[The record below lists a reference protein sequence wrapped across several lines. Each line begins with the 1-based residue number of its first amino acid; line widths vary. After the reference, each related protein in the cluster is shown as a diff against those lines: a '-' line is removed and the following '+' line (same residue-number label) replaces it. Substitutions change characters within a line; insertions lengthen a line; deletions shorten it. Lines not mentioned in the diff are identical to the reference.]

1 MDESVFR
8 RPGTPADAVDGA
20 TPGEVAEPATP
31 EALARLLADAS
42 ARGLATM
49 IRGGG
54 SKSTWGRVPTR
65 VDLVVSTARLRDTL
79 VHRDGDLTVTVSAG
93 VRLADL
99 NARLAEK
106 GQWLP
111 VESAFDATT
120 IGGLI
125 ATNESGPLR
134 HRFGTPRDLLI
145 GVTLALADGRLVKSG
160 GVVVK
165 NVAGYDLGRFVSG
178 SLGTMAV
185 VVDATFK
192 LAPVLRSSITL
203 RIPCS
208 DAAAMAEACRVVGGS
223 QLEPSALDV
232 RVTAAGD
239 AVTRE
244 LLVLFASSPAAT
256 EAQARA
262 LEALV
267 PRAERVTPD
276 HEAGLWI
283 GQVEL
288 PWQNG
293 GAGGGVVVRCSW
305 LPSDLPAL
313 MQRLD
318 VCRARGPIPV
328 FVGRAAVGSGLL
340 RLGGTVS
347 EQMAVIEEL
356 RHGSGRVAVLS
367 ASPDLKGDLDVWGD
381 PVPWAAP
388 LAALKRSFDPAG
400 ILGAGRGPA

>member
-8 RPGTPADAVDGA
+8 RPGTPADAVDGV

-31 EALARLLADAS
+31 EALAQVLADAS
-42 ARGLATM
+42 ARGLATVV
-49 IRGGG
+49 RGGG
-54 SKSTWGRVPTR
+54 SKLSWGRVPAR
-65 VDLVVSTARLRDTL
+65 IDLVLSTSRLRDTL
-79 VHRDGDLTVTVSAG
+79 IHRDGDLTATVSAG

-111 VESAFDATT
+111 VESAFEATT
-120 IGGLI
+120 VGGLV
-125 ATNESGPLR
+125 ATNDAGPLR

-203 RIPCS
+203 RIPCG
-208 DAAAMAEACRVVGGS
+208 DAGAMAEACRTLASS
-223 QLEPSALDV
+223 QVEPSALDV
-232 RVTAAGD
+232 RVTAAAD
-239 AVTRE
+239 AVARE

-256 EAQARA
+256 EAQAQA
-262 LEALV
+262 LHALV

-276 HEAGLWI
+276 DEARLWI

-288 PWQNG
+288 PWRGDRPEG
-293 GAGGGVVVRCSW
+293 GAVVRCSW
-305 LPSDLPAL
+305 LPSDLPAVVR
-313 MQRLD
+313 QLD
-318 VCRARGPIPV
+318 ACRARGPIPV
-328 FVGRAAVGSGLL
+328 FVGRAAVGAGLV
-340 RLGGTVS
+340 RVGGTLA
-347 EQMAVIEEL
+347 EQKAVIEEL
-356 RHGSGRVAVLS
+356 RRGPGRVAVLS
-367 ASPDLKGDLDVWGD
+367 ASPGLKGEVDVWGD
-381 PVPWAAP
+381 PVPWAVP

-400 ILGAGRGPA
+400 ILGAGRGPT